1 MGISKLVV
9 SILGCNTFIFGLI
22 VGFMYD
28 SVLMT
33 SEWLI
38 NDDVIQRLRHK
49 RDSSCESEAMPNHG
63 QEKTLSHWWITI
75 DDVIMSHDNDVIGH
89 VTLWWRHWREKG
101 ENGKVDWRT
110 DAEADVRV
118 RAVRGW
124 SYYGHRPHPHLA
136 RADSEA
142 EWSGHDGD
150 GDFTRSSAAFPV
162 FCRHDSGKVITGHTI
177 ETSS

>member
-1 MGISKLVV
+1 MDQIWVINRMSHNWWFIMMSHRVTSNVWKSAKMGISKLVV
-9 SILGCNTFIFGLI
+9 SILGCNTFIFGLNL

-89 VTLWWRHWREKG
+89 VTEWRYGDVIGEKK
-101 ENGKVDWRT
+101 EKKV
-110 DAEADVRV
+110 AHQEQQLK
-118 RAVRGW
+118 GQF
-124 SYYGHRPHPHLA
+124 SM
-136 RADSEA
+136 
-142 EWSGHDGD
+142 
-150 GDFTRSSAAFPV
+150 
-162 FCRHDSGKVITGHTI
+162 
-177 ETSS
+177 TS

>member
-1 MGISKLVV
+1 MDQIWVINRMSHNWWIIMMSHRVTSNVWKSAKMGISKLVV

-49 RDSSCESEAMPNHG
+49 RDSSCKSEAMPNHG

-101 ENGKVDWRT
+101 ENGKV
-110 DAEADVRV
+110 AHQEQQLK
-118 RAVRGW
+118 GQF
-124 SYYGHRPHPHLA
+124 SM
-136 RADSEA
+136 
-142 EWSGHDGD
+142 
-150 GDFTRSSAAFPV
+150 
-162 FCRHDSGKVITGHTI
+162 
-177 ETSS
+177 TS